1 VAVPRAD
8 PNTRRIQLDL
18 PGQLDYEMVGYRV
31 TENSA
36 ALRGSALPGRV
47 RLAMVVRAGE
57 VLLAGD
63 HGALRAND
71 YAYFV
76 APAEQAPR
84 MDWLFAEGAEAREA
98 EQDAFGQ
105 FMLPGHV
112 PLGELAAFYGLP
124 IPRRFAGSTTTQVFG
139 EHFDGQPQI
148 GDRVVLGPAV
158 LMVRSLDDTGVAQ
171 VGLRFAGVGERL
183 ISGANGVARR

>member
-1 VAVPRAD
+1 
-8 PNTRRIQLDL
+8 
-18 PGQLDYEMVGYRV
+18 
-31 TENSA
+31 
-36 ALRGSALPGRV
+36 
-47 RLAMVVRAGE
+47 VRAGE

-71 YAYFV
+71 YVYFV

-84 MDWLFAEGAEAREA
+84 LDWLFAEGAEAREA

-105 FMLPGHV
+105 FTLPGHV

-139 EHFDGQPQI
+139 EHFDGQPQV

-158 LMVRSLDDTGVAQ
+158 LVVRSLDDAGVAQ

-183 ISGANGVARR
+183 ISGANSARR